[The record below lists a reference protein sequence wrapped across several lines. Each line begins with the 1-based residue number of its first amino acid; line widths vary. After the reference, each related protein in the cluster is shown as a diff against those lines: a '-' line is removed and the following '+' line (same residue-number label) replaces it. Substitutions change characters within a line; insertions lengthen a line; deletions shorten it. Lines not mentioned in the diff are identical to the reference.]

1 MPVVSVSDLTA
12 KTDYD
17 GVIVTLDDV
26 SDQSSMPP
34 GLDFVPD
41 LHPIPELKAGHG
53 AHHLGRLY
61 RFPPHPERSRQQV
74 EVLIELPVIDS
85 CHQV

>member
-1 MPVVSVSDLTA
+1 MVSVSDLIA
-12 KTDYD
+12 KTDND
-17 GVIVTLDDV
+17 GIIVTLDDV

-34 GLDFVPD
+34 CLDFVPY
-41 LHPIPELKAGHG
+41 PYPVPELKAGHG